1 MIRHKLFSFLIYFVT
16 NISRSQLKI
25 TNFIIPTAT
34 VNEKR
39 FLSIVNNIIVN
50 NLMDFNI
57 IPELKIFEQTVKI
70 KQKEWRDYLFWDLTN
85 FFFRFSYEVF
95 CRKSDE
101 LVRQDR

>member
-1 MIRHKLFSFLIYFVT
+1 
-16 NISRSQLKI
+16 
-25 TNFIIPTAT
+25 
-34 VNEKR
+34 
-39 FLSIVNNIIVN
+39 
-50 NLMDFNI
+50 MDFNI